1 MSTLISAPTR
11 TRAKPKKLRWYRQEE
26 YTALA
31 FISPALLLLLIFLIL
46 PFFMAIYFSFTSQR
60 LVAGPLPTDFVG
72 LRNYTQLLED
82 DTFRRSLLNNSFFG
96 MIVVPTQTA
105 LALFL
110 AIVVNQK
117 LRGVHVFRTIYFS
130 PVVMPTVVVA
140 VIWSFLYN
148 PGQGLANA
156 FVKMVSF
163 GHLGPYNWLS
173 DEKLALPA
181 IMVLAI
187 WQGVGFQM
195 IIYLVGL
202 QAIPESF
209 YEAAR
214 VDGAGRWSQFW
225 YITLPQLSNTT
236 LFVVISTTILAFKL
250 YTQIEVMTRGGP
262 ENATVTVVWYMVN
275 QSIRHLRVGYASAIA
290 VVFFLIL
297 LVRLI
302 PFLRSVIRAEG
313 RQA

>member
-1 MSTLISAPTR
+1 MSTLISTPTR
-11 TRAKPKKLRWYRQEE
+11 IRAKPKKLRWHRQEE

-31 FISPALLLLLIFLIL
+31 FISPALLLLLIFLII

-60 LVAGPLPTDFVG
+60 LVAGPLPTDLVG
-72 LRNYTQLLED
+72 LRNYTRLLGD

-110 AIVVNQK
+110 AILVNQK
-117 LRGVHVFRTIYFS
+117 LRGVHLFRTIYFS

-156 FVKMVSF
+156 FIKMISF
-163 GHLGPYNWLS
+163 GHLGPYNWLN
-173 DEKLALPA
+173 DERLALPA

-195 IIYLVGL
+195 VIYLVGL
-202 QAIPESF
+202 QAIPASL

-225 YITLPQLSNTT
+225 YITLPQLGNTT

-297 LVRLI
+297 LVRLV

-313 RQA
+313 REA

>member
-1 MSTLISAPTR
+1 MSIFIRALTR
-11 TRAKPKKLRWYRQEE
+11 TVAVPKKSSWRRQEQR
-26 YTALA
+26 TAWA
-31 FISPALLLLLIFLIL
+31 FASPALLLLMVFLVI
-46 PFFMAIYFSFTSQR
+46 PFFMAICFSFTNQR
-60 LVAGPLPTDFVG
+60 LVAGPLPTNFVG
-72 LRNYTQLLED
+72 LRNYMRLLGD
-82 DTFRRSLLNNSFFG
+82 DTLRRSLLNNSSFG
-96 MIVVPTQTA
+96 MVVVPVQTA

-110 AIVVNQK
+110 AILVNQK
-117 LRGVHVFRTIYFS
+117 LRGVHLFRTIYFS

-156 FVKMVSF
+156 FIKMISF
-163 GHLGPYNWLS
+163 GHLGPYNWLN
-173 DEKLALPA
+173 DERLALPA

-202 QAIPESF
+202 QAIPESL

-225 YITLPQLSNTT
+225 YITLPQLGNTT

-297 LVRLI
+297 LVRLV

-313 RQA
+313 REA